1 MMKSGNYNR
10 IKEVLE
16 EQGRTQT
23 WLAKK
28 LNITFRQ
35 VNSYC
40 SNASQPSIPVLYYIS
55 ILLQTPV
62 SELLGSSRNGGAYVK
77 FGS

>member
-1 MMKSGNYNR
+1 MKSGNYNR

-35 VNSYC
+35 VNSY
-40 SNASQPSIPVLYYIS
+40 
-55 ILLQTPV
+55 
-62 SELLGSSRNGGAYVK
+62 
-77 FGS
+77 

>member
-16 EQGRTQT
+16 EQGR

-40 SNASQPSIPVLYYIS
+40 SNASQPSIPVLYDIS

-62 SELLGSSRNGGAYVK
+62 SELLRESSDELLK
-77 FGS
+77 TDDL

>member
-1 MMKSGNYNR
+1 MKVGKYNR
-10 IKEVLE
+10 IKDVLE

-28 LNITFRQ
+28 LNLTFRQ

-40 SNASQPSIPVLYYIS
+40 SNSAQPSIPVLYDIS
-55 ILLQTPV
+55 ELLQTPV
-62 SELLGSSRNGGAYVK
+62 SELLRESSVELLK
-77 FGS
+77 EDEK

>member
-40 SNASQPSIPVLYYIS
+40 SNASQPQYPCS
-55 ILLQTPV
+55 LLHIYFV
-62 SELLGSSRNGGAYVK
+62 ANAS
-77 FGS
+77 FGIT

>member
-1 MMKSGNYNR
+1 MESGKYNR
-10 IKEVLE
+10 IKQVLQ

-28 LNITFRQ
+28 LNLTFRQ

-40 SNASQPSIPVLYYIS
+40 SNSAQPSIPVLYAI
-55 ILLQTPV
+55 
-62 SELLGSSRNGGAYVK
+62 SELLQAPVADLLVQPSDAPADKNGK
-77 FGS
+77 S

>member
-1 MMKSGNYNR
+1 MKSGNYNR

-40 SNASQPSIPVLYYIS
+40 SNASQPSIPVLYDIS
-55 ILLQTPV
+55 VFLQTPV
-62 SELLGSSRNGGAYVK
+62 SELLRKTTDELLKTDNL
-77 FGS
+77 

>member
-55 ILLQTPV
+55 VCCKRQF
-62 SELLGSSRNGGAYVK
+62 RNYLENRPRNY
-77 FGS
+77 

>member
-40 SNASQPSIPVLYYIS
+40 SNASQPSIPVLYDIS
-55 ILLQTPV
+55 ILLQTPA
-62 SELLGSSRNGGAYVK
+62 SELLRESSEELLK
-77 FGS
+77 TDDL

>member
-1 MMKSGNYNR
+1 MKVGKYNR

-28 LNITFRQ
+28 LNLTFRQ

-40 SNASQPSIPVLYYIS
+40 SNSAQPSIPVLYDIS
-55 ILLQTPV
+55 ELLQTPV
-62 SELLGSSRNGGAYVK
+62 SELLRESSVELLK
-77 FGS
+77 EDEK

>member
-1 MMKSGNYNR
+1 MKSGNYNR
-10 IKEVLE
+10 IKEVLD

-40 SNASQPSIPVLYYIS
+40 SNAAQPSIPVLYDIS
-55 ILLQTPV
+55 RWLQIPV
-62 SELLGSSRNGGAYVK
+62 SKLLRETTDVIFKNEEV
-77 FGS
+77 

>member
-16 EQGRTQT
+16 EQGCTQT

-40 SNASQPSIPVLYYIS
+40 SNASQPSIPVLYDIS

-62 SELLGSSRNGGAYVK
+62 SELLRESSEELLK
-77 FGS
+77 TDDL

>member
-40 SNASQPSIPVLYYIS
+40 SNASQPSIPVLY
-55 ILLQTPV
+55 
-62 SELLGSSRNGGAYVK
+62 
-77 FGS
+77 

>member
-1 MMKSGNYNR
+1 MKVGKYNR

-28 LNITFRQ
+28 LNLTFRQ

-40 SNASQPSIPVLYYIS
+40 SNSAQPSIPVLYDIS
-55 ILLQTPV
+55 ELLQTPV
-62 SELLGSSRNGGAYVK
+62 AELLRESSIEILEEDNK
-77 FGS
+77 